1 MSVLV
6 PGSAAM
12 TANQN
17 LFAGGISGVAELKQQ
32 GTNDFPA
39 YILRKKGNDLY
50 SKCII
55 SDNLPRL

>member
-1 MSVLV
+1 
-6 PGSAAM
+6 M